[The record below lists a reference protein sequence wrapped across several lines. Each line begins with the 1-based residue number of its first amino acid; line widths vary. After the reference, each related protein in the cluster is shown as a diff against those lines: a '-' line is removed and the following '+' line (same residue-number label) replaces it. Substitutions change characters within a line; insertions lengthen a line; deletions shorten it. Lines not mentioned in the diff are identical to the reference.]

1 MELFMITTGFYKVAT
16 RKEAER
22 LAMAKWE
29 AEEAERRRQE
39 RIARRKQEAGQQ
51 M

>member
-29 AEEAERRRQE
+29 AEEAERR
-39 RIARRKQEAGQQ
+39 QQ
-51 M
+51 LKHVGVLRGVSG